1 MPGFSWAN
9 DKLAPYDYD
18 AEKARDLLG
27 PGRIEGHR
35 WRWPGGQGR
44 QATGAIA
51 LHMAAEARTAAHGYS
66 NPEVDRLLND
76 ASKTKDQEKRLEYFN
91 QVQEIFQEELPFIT
105 VAYFFIL
112 FRTHINLSFAS
123 SAQFSVSR

>member
-1 MPGFSWAN
+1 
-9 DKLAPYDYD
+9 
-18 AEKARDLLG
+18 
-27 PGRIEGHR
+27 
-35 WRWPGGQGR
+35 
-44 QATGAIA
+44 
-51 LHMAAEARTAAHGYS
+51 MAAEARTAAHGYS